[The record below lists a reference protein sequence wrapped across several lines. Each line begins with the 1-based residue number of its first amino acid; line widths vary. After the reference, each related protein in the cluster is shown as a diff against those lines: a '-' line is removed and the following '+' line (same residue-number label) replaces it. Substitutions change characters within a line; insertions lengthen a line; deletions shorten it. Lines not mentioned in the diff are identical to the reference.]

1 MRQPMPDPMPDL
13 ARCASSGT
21 VVTVTASAAYGAPL
35 LKFTRLALAVGFEC
49 IAVQP
54 MGSFRELSDPR
65 LAVLPQPLRPMLPET
80 QWCEF
85 EELRPQYG
93 WRRQM
98 LYKARA
104 WQLVLGAGFN
114 VLCYDLD
121 YVLHANPT
129 PLLRSLEQRTCRAAA
144 GSSPVVTTGCR
155 VRADIVAMYD
165 GPQYK
170 LLNVGSLW
178 IRATPA
184 TRTLVD
190 RVFNR
195 TWLSGEQLTLNE
207 ELNYNDDFAG
217 IGCCHTRCFRQ
228 AATKIEE
235 KFREDKRGLAVR
247 KKIEKEPV
255 LV

>member
-1 MRQPMPDPMPDL
+1 
-13 ARCASSGT
+13 
-21 VVTVTASAAYGAPL
+21 
-35 LKFTRLALAVGFEC
+35 
-49 IAVQP
+49 
-54 MGSFRELSDPR
+54 
-65 LAVLPQPLRPMLPET
+65 
-80 QWCEF
+80 
-85 EELRPQYG
+85 
-93 WRRQM
+93 
-98 LYKARA
+98 
-104 WQLVLGAGFN
+104 
-114 VLCYDLD
+114 
-121 YVLHANPT
+121 
-129 PLLRSLEQRTCRAAA
+129 
-144 GSSPVVTTGCR
+144 
-155 VRADIVAMYD
+155 MYD

-255 LV
+255 RV